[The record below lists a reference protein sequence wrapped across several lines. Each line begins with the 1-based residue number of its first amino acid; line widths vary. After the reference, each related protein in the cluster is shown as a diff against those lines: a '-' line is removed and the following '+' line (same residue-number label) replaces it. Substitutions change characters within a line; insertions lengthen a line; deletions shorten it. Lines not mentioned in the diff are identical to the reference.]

1 MKFKFP
7 FSLKGLKKINRN
19 HLILAAL
26 AGVLLLVIALPTGN
40 TGKEDGQNRAAEQDT
55 GAAAKAK
62 AAAESNSAY
71 KKNMELQLEKTLGAM
86 EGVGQ
91 VEVMLTVESGGE
103 VVLQTDASDEER
115 TVRETDS
122 EGGEGLTEERSYS
135 SQTVLSG
142 SGDSPYVTKELC
154 PKVTGAVVS
163 ADGGGDGTVKAEI
176 SGALEALFDL
186 PPHKIKVLKRVEE
199 S

>member
-1 MKFKFP
+1 MEK
-7 FSLKGLKKINRN
+7 LKKIKKETW
-19 HLILAAL
+19 LLLLL
-26 AGVLLLVIALPTGN
+26 AGILLLVIGIPVDQGEDPADSAPETGV
-40 TGKEDGQNRAAEQDT
+40 Q
-55 GAAAKAK
+55 
-62 AAAESNSAY
+62 ESGGRSEA
-71 KKNMELQLEKTLGAM
+71 MEYARELEKQVEEILSSIDGA
-86 EGVGQ
+86 GQ